1 MSENASSDFMELE
14 IYLDKTVEQNA
25 EVYFETMKIE
35 DTKKCKAF
43 FVSLRNLRF
52 QRDFQVSKKIE
63 KWK

>member
-1 MSENASSDFMELE
+1 MELE